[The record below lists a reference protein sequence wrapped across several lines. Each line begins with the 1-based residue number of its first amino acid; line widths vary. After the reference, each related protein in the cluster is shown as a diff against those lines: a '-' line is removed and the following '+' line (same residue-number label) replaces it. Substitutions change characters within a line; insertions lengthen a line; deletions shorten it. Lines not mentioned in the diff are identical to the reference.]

1 MAWILLG
8 ALIVSGI
15 FFLMVLK
22 QVLGTEERL
31 RLLVVESETRIS
43 KRYNAK
49 LVPPGSEQG
58 EQGEAP

>member
-31 RLLVVESETRIS
+31 RLLVVSNEARLSR
-43 KRYNAK
+43 RYRAR
-49 LVPPGSEQG
+49 LVPPGGEEGQEQ
-58 EQGEAP
+58 